1 MNFQPICH
9 RRCKILLCIRRY
21 NMDLYYMYTS
31 AWNNNIGDIK
41 FCEADRGDENFAGTC
56 IE

>member
-1 MNFQPICH
+1 MNIKTNSIENQFN
-9 RRCKILLCIRRY
+9 KFLYTTY
-21 NMDLYYMYTS
+21 NYMYTS